1 MSCINKYIKKY
12 CFYLLIITNK
22 LLIIK
27 KKKKKKIKRFK
38 YLNIWYSYLQ
48 SVLLLLLGEFNH
60 GKYYCFNIYFSYK
73 V

>member
-38 YLNIWYSYLQ
+38 YLNI
-48 SVLLLLLGEFNH
+48 
-60 GKYYCFNIYFSYK
+60 
-73 V
+73 